1 MRLSK
6 LRKAGL
12 FAAAIMLSYTL
23 SAQTEVRKLLLNE
36 AIQLAEENNKTLKES
51 ELNKNIASE
60 KYNQSAAIFMP
71 QVDLSY
77 TALFTD
83 NPLNAFGFNLQQGI
97 VTAADFNP
105 ATLNNPNMTKDFSPK
120 VEMMMMPLVNPDLIY
135 QRKAAKKGKEIAG
148 LQQVRTTEYVAFQVK
163 QAYME
168 LALAYEAREV
178 ISRALA
184 TSAEGLKRA
193 QAFYDEGLIQRTDL
207 LDAQVFNSKL
217 ETDLSQATNSI
228 KDISDKLSLI
238 MGTETGVQYSVDKIT
253 ETAASEYAYN
263 DHRTDFIAM
272 SKAIEAQTFMRQS
285 AKMNFLPKLNAFGSY
300 QYNDSRFAEFDK
312 GSYLVGVKLSWNIF
326 NGMRDKRTIHIANY
340 EIQKLTNQLEQQKDE
355 AKAELMKSTRALET
369 LRLETT
375 KNEQMAEQAK
385 EALRILQDRY
395 EEGLVSTTDLLRSQ
409 TQLAQTELALAQSV
423 FKRNVT
429 KAYIELL
436 TETNRK

>member
-36 AIQLAEENNKTLKES
+36 AVQLAEENNKTLKES

-120 VEMMMMPLVNPDLIY
+120 VEMMMPLVNPDLIY

-263 DHRTDFIAM
+263 DHRTDFVAM

>member
-120 VEMMMMPLVNPDLIY
+120 VEMMMPLVNPDLIY

-263 DHRTDFIAM
+263 DHRTDFVAM

-312 GSYLVGVKLSWNIF
+312 GSYLV
-326 NGMRDKRTIHIANY
+326 
-340 EIQKLTNQLEQQKDE
+340 
-355 AKAELMKSTRALET
+355 
-369 LRLETT
+369 
-375 KNEQMAEQAK
+375 
-385 EALRILQDRY
+385 
-395 EEGLVSTTDLLRSQ
+395 
-409 TQLAQTELALAQSV
+409 
-423 FKRNVT
+423 
-429 KAYIELL
+429 
-436 TETNRK
+436 